1 MARYSNSHPKAAQ
14 NNRGIMSTPNIDSY
28 RFGRIVIDGEPHSK
42 DVIILSDRVIAGWWR
57 KKGHTLLPE
66 DLEEVLA
73 AHPDLLVVG
82 QGAYRRMNV
91 TDQVRQSL
99 DQAGIELISQSTK
112 QACET
117 YNKLREQRSVAAA
130 LHLTC

>member
-1 MARYSNSHPKAAQ
+1 
-14 NNRGIMSTPNIDSY
+14 MSTPNIDSY

-82 QGAYRRMNV
+82 QGACRRMNV
-91 TDQVRQSL
+91 PDQVRQSL